1 MNEDWLKLLVQLKKR
16 YSLLTQ
22 IDDLTQQM
30 SDALNRDDEV
40 SFQMLLSMRQEP
52 ILYLKESD
60 KILLDL
66 KSELPQNI
74 VKRWQELE
82 NNAEP
87 IGQEETLF
95 KQQINQNRRLLERLV
110 PFDNRILT
118 VLKNKKR

>member
-16 YSLLTQ
+16 YSLLIQ

-60 KILLDL
+60 NILLDL

>member
-16 YSLLTQ
+16 YSLLIQ

-60 KILLDL
+60 KILLNL
-66 KSELPQNI
+66 KSELSQNI

-87 IGQEETLF
+87 IDQEETLF

>member
-1 MNEDWLKLLVQLKKR
+1 MNEDWVKLLVQLKKR
-16 YSLLTQ
+16 YSLLIQ

-60 KILLDL
+60 KILLNL

-87 IGQEETLF
+87 IDQEETLF

>member
-1 MNEDWLKLLVQLKKR
+1 MNKDWVKLLVQLKKR
-16 YSLLTQ
+16 YSLLIQ

-60 KILLDL
+60 KILLNL

>member
-1 MNEDWLKLLVQLKKR
+1 MNEDWVKLLVQLKKR
-16 YSLLTQ
+16 HSLLIQ

-60 KILLDL
+60 KILLNL
-66 KSELPQNI
+66 KSELSQNI

>member
-1 MNEDWLKLLVQLKKR
+1 MNEDWVKLLVQLKKR
-16 YSLLTQ
+16 YSLLIQ

-60 KILLDL
+60 KILLNL
-66 KSELPQNI
+66 KSELSQNI

-118 VLKNKKR
+118 VKKKKKR

>member
-16 YSLLTQ
+16 YSLLIQ

-60 KILLDL
+60 KILLNL
-66 KSELPQNI
+66 KSELSQNI

>member
-16 YSLLTQ
+16 YSLLIQ

-87 IGQEETLF
+87 IDQEETLF

>member
-60 KILLDL
+60 KILLNL
-66 KSELPQNI
+66 KSELSQNI

>member
-1 MNEDWLKLLVQLKKR
+1 MNEDWVKLLVQLKKR
-16 YSLLTQ
+16 YSLLIQ

-60 KILLDL
+60 KILLNL
-66 KSELPQNI
+66 KSELSQNI

-87 IGQEETLF
+87 IDQEETLF

>member
-16 YSLLTQ
+16 YSLLIQ

-60 KILLDL
+60 KILLNL

-87 IGQEETLF
+87 IDQEETLF

>member
-16 YSLLTQ
+16 YSLLIQ

-60 KILLDL
+60 KILFDL

-95 KQQINQNRRLLERLV
+95 KQQINQNRRLLERIV

>member
-1 MNEDWLKLLVQLKKR
+1 MNEDWLKLLVQLKRR
-16 YSLLTQ
+16 YSLLIQ
-22 IDDLTQQM
+22 IDHLTQQM

>member
-1 MNEDWLKLLVQLKKR
+1 MNEDWVKSLVQLKKR
-16 YSLLTQ
+16 YSLLIQ

-60 KILLDL
+60 KILLNL
-66 KSELPQNI
+66 KSELSQNI

>member
-1 MNEDWLKLLVQLKKR
+1 MNQDWIKLIVQLKKR
-16 YSLLTQ
+16 YSLLIQ

-60 KILLDL
+60 NILLDL

>member
-60 KILLDL
+60 NILLDL

>member
-1 MNEDWLKLLVQLKKR
+1 MNKDWVKLLVQLKKR
-16 YSLLTQ
+16 YSLLIQ

-60 KILLDL
+60 KILLNL
-66 KSELPQNI
+66 KSELSQNI

>member
-1 MNEDWLKLLVQLKKR
+1 MNEDWVKLLVQLKKR

-60 KILLDL
+60 NILLDL

>member
-16 YSLLTQ
+16 YSLLIQ

-60 KILLDL
+60 KILLNL

>member
-1 MNEDWLKLLVQLKKR
+1 MNEDWVKLLVQLKKR
-16 YSLLTQ
+16 YSLLIQ

>member
-16 YSLLTQ
+16 YSLLIQ

-95 KQQINQNRRLLERLV
+95 KQQINQNRRRLERLV
-110 PFDNRILT
+110 PFGNRILT